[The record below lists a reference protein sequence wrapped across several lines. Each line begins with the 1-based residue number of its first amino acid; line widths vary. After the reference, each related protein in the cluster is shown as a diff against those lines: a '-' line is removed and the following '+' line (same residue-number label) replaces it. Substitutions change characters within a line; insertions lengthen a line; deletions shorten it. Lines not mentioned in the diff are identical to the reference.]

1 MLADI
6 EKKLVTLSLDE
17 LKKLSDTLQQQLS
30 EEVQS
35 SCRLIRRQMLSYLES
50 QDVTSLEDGGMSVL
64 LTTNDFIESL
74 QNKQTTVGD
83 DVGAAPEQD
92 DAVQQ
97 QQVAQSGTTPLSPH
111 SPNSIANPDRETS
124 QTRDQPSVQPIY
136 RKDFR
141 IIGQIGEVGQKD
153 KLNFTCLE
161 RQIER
166 GLKKGFDEGE
176 IVEAVIQAI
185 APDVKLKSYLE
196 SRTELTLHSLRQVLR
211 THFIEKDST
220 ELYHA
225 LTQAVQEPKETPV
238 QFLIRAMDLRQKVL
252 FASERAKAGLKYN
265 PELVQTQFLQTI
277 LTGLQDDAVR
287 VDVKPY
293 LQDASVEDEVLLEKM
308 SAAYSVEQER
318 RNKLSSFTR
327 QKSVRVAS
335 VQEDDHKSEKV
346 GSNKTKTQIVKP
358 NPIVE
363 KLDENNK
370 VICEAIQNLTTQVA
384 SLTQTKAKTYNKNV
398 KPKQNFTSNVKKSPR
413 KCRQCEQ
420 LNPDGKCTHCYK
432 CGSSDHWA
440 IGCRKKKDMSSS
452 VCKIEVNNANLKDI
466 MHLQKNVPLSK
477 KQEKTA
483 KLIGSKSLVQCYI
496 GGAPATALWD
506 TGSQVSIVD
515 IEWKQTHLPNAEIR
529 HRNETVE

>member
-17 LKKLSDTLQQQLS
+17 LKKLSDSLQQQLS

-327 QKSVRVAS
+327 QKSVIVAS
-335 VQEDDHKSEKV
+335 VQEDDHKSEK
-346 GSNKTKTQIVKP
+346 
-358 NPIVE
+358 
-363 KLDENNK
+363 KLF
-370 VICEAIQNLTTQVA
+370 C
-384 SLTQTKAKTYNKNV
+384 
-398 KPKQNFTSNVKKSPR
+398 
-413 KCRQCEQ
+413 C
-420 LNPDGKCTHCYK
+420 
-432 CGSSDHWA
+432 
-440 IGCRKKKDMSSS
+440 
-452 VCKIEVNNANLKDI
+452 
-466 MHLQKNVPLSK
+466 
-477 KQEKTA
+477 
-483 KLIGSKSLVQCYI
+483 
-496 GGAPATALWD
+496 
-506 TGSQVSIVD
+506 VS
-515 IEWKQTHLPNAEIR
+515 
-529 HRNETVE
+529 